1 MSNHVTPT
9 GRSFYAGLLDALT
22 GVMGASNGYLK
33 SHGPQVAMLGRQI
46 ARGMGMDEVD
56 IARVTLAGVLADVG
70 MIGLAERAWEEPTP
84 VLDEETRE
92 RVRSHPS
99 RSASTLGG
107 IPHLE
112 GLGEIVRHHHEWY
125 DGSGYPDS
133 LEGDHIPPG
142 ARVLRLA
149 DTIVALSSER
159 PSRPAFAAPQIR
171 AIVEEF
177 RGVEFDPE
185 VVDVW
190 LDLSAQGGIAPFE
203 PHAFDRHVKLAAE
216 QLVPENVSPLSS
228 DQLLEILASIIDAKD
243 PYTAGH
249 SRRVAIFAVAV
260 ADQLGLEPEM
270 KGTLWAAG
278 YLHDLGKLA
287 VPVRVLASPGR
298 LNDEEVKL
306 VKSHTTMGA
315 EILSSIPSLRHLRTG
330 ARYHH
335 EKWDGSGYPEGLAG
349 HQIPLVPRIL
359 AIADAY
365 DAMTT
370 GRAYR
375 AGRSH
380 LEAMDEISHEAG
392 HHFCPDVSA
401 AFLSLPTPFFEA
413 ITSPSDWRPEP
424 LADPVRRA
432 TRTAWRYL

>member
-1 MSNHVTPT
+1 MSTHVTPT

-33 SHGPQVAMLGRQI
+33 SHGPQVAMLGRQL

-70 MIGLAERAWEEPTP
+70 MIGLAERAWEEATP
-84 VLDEETRE
+84 VLDEETLE
-92 RVRSHPS
+92 RVRSHPM
-99 RSASTLGG
+99 RSANTLGG

-112 GLGEIVRHHHEWY
+112 GLAEVVRHHHEWY
-125 DGSGYPDS
+125 DGSGYPDR
-133 LEGDHIPPG
+133 LRGDHIPPG

-149 DTIVALSSER
+149 DTVVALGSPR
-159 PSRPAFAAPQIR
+159 PSRPAFEPAQIR
-171 AIVEEF
+171 AIIEEF

-185 VVDVW
+185 VVDIW
-190 LDLSAQGGIAPFE
+190 TSLLAQGGIAPFE
-203 PHAFDRHVKLAAE
+203 PHAFERHVKLAAE

-260 ADQLGLEPEM
+260 ADQLGLEAEM

-287 VPVRVLASPGR
+287 VPVRVLVSPSR
-298 LNDEEVKL
+298 LTPEEHQL
-306 VKSHTTMGA
+306 IKSHTTMGA
-315 EILSSIPSLRHLRTG
+315 EILSSIPSLQHLRTG

-349 HQIPLVPRIL
+349 DNIPLVPRIL

-375 AGRSH
+375 SGRSH
-380 LEAMDEISHEAG
+380 VEAMDEISGEAG
-392 HHFCPDVSA
+392 RHFCPDVAA
-401 AFLSLPTPFFEA
+401 AFLSLPTAFFEA
-413 ITSPSDWRPEP
+413 ITSPADWRPEP